1 MNQLIRL
8 IYASKA
14 NFASRPPENGVEPT
28 VARILMQSR
37 QNNTRSD
44 IGGVLYF
51 GDGHFFQALEGDRD
65 GINAT
70 YRKIQRDPRHTDVTM
85 LSLKSIQQRVFGG
98 WSMKYVPA
106 EQEVRGF
113 LISRGYIRFSPLE
126 FNEDTA
132 NALIQFFGQQHGV
145 MEGETRSAVKLLWR
159 KLFRRNRI
167 TENSEH

>member
-14 NFASRPPENGVEPT
+14 NFASRPPQNGVEPT

-37 QNNTRSD
+37 QNNTKCE

-65 GINAT
+65 AVNAT

-85 LSLKSIQQRVFGG
+85 LSLRSIRQRVFGG

-113 LISRGYIRFSPLE
+113 LIGRGFTRFSPLE

-132 NALIQFFGQQHGV
+132 DALIQFIGQQHSG
-145 MEGETRSAVKLLWR
+145 EEEETRSAVKSLWR
-159 KLFRRNRI
+159 KIFGRNRT